1 MPDSDGLQRRRFL
14 KATGGLAAAGALAGC
29 TGGGDETPPD
39 ELGTD
44 TETDTDGGES
54 EETEEDTPAGGDDEA
69 TLRLINESANTLD
82 PIATVLTT
90 ESVKVAQMFDGLV
103 GKPDG
108 SADTTNQIAESV
120 DISDD
125 GTVYTFS
132 IRENIV
138 AHNGAEVDANA
149 VVYSWE
155 RLAGSSNSTSD
166 YVLLDDLGVVHE
178 TDDEGNYV
186 PGSLGVEAVDDYTV
200 EVELASPYYAGIDI
214 MADSSFV
221 ILPEGIVGD
230 IDGYDG
236 EMAYEEFTS
245 APVGTGPFEFENWSP
260 DNEASVTAFADYY
273 GDAPSIDRV
282 HWQVIADP
290 NAQFNY
296 AMNRNVDEFP
306 IPNAQYDPGKVTVD
320 ETDDIGRQIGSYGP
334 LQNDETVDYLRIAGL
349 STAFMLFNTNN
360 VIEPARKAVAYVM
373 NHEELAADAYKGRTT
388 PGYHMTP
395 RSLWPGGPE
404 AAEQHARE
412 NYPYGYNESD
422 IESAR
427 ALMEDAGYTQDDPY
441 EFEIVNTPGSTN
453 SQISQNLRDQ
463 LSAANIDLTI
473 NTAEFSTLLDREFA
487 GNRDSGLG
495 SWGMAW
501 ADPMNVLA
509 LLYPPNTRTTNNEGV
524 DAAPLVG
531 LNWTETDASQRA
543 REAWQTMQNNKRDT
557 EEDRQTRAEAIR
569 KLEEANWEDC
579 ALINYGYPATERFTY
594 DWVDMPMFGQ
604 LGALG
609 VYSNVEIDT
618 EAQPN

>member
-39 ELGTD
+39 ELGSD
-44 TETDTDGGES
+44 TETDGDGSSS
-54 EETEEDTPAGGDDEA
+54 EDTEEDTPAGGDGEA

-90 ESVKVAQMFDGLV
+90 EAVKVSQMFDGLV

-108 SADTTNQIAESV
+108 SADTTPMIAESV

-178 TDDEGNYV
+178 TDEEGNYV
-186 PGSLGVEAVDDYTV
+186 PGSLGVEAVDDYTI

-230 IDGYDG
+230 IDGYEG

-273 GDAPSIDRV
+273 GDEPSIDRV

-306 IPNAQYDPGKVTVD
+306 IPTAQYDPDKVTVD

-334 LQNDETVDYLRIAGL
+334 LQNDETADYLRIAGL
-349 STAFMLFNTNN
+349 STGFMLFNTNN

-373 NHEELAADAYKGRTT
+373 NHEELAADAYKGRQT

-395 RSLWPGGPE
+395 ASLWPGGPE

-427 ALMEDAGYTQDDPY
+427 ALMEEAGYTQDDPY

-531 LNWTETDASQRA
+531 LNWVDTDASQRA
-543 REAWQTMQNNKRDT
+543 REAWETMQNNKRDT

-579 ALINYGYPATERFTY
+579 ALINYGYPAMERFTY

-609 VYSNVEIDT
+609 TYANVEIDT

>member
-44 TETDTDGGES
+44 TDGSES

-103 GKPDG
+103 GKPGG
-108 SADTTNQIAESV
+108 SADTTPMIAESV

-178 TDDEGNYV
+178 TDEEGNYV
-186 PGSLGVEAVDDYTV
+186 PGSLGVEAVDDYTL

-236 EMAYEEFTS
+236 EMAYDEFTS

-260 DNEASVTAFADYY
+260 DNEASVTAFPDYY

-282 HWQVIADP
+282 HWQVISDP

-306 IPNAQYDPGKVTVD
+306 IPTAQYDPGKVSID
-320 ETDDIGRQIGSYGP
+320 ETDDIGRQIGTYGP

-349 STAFMLFNTNN
+349 STSFMLFNTNN

-373 NHEELAADAYKGRTT
+373 NHEELAADAYKSRQT

-404 AAEQHARE
+404 AAEEHARE

-453 SQISQNLRDQ
+453 DQIAQNLRDQ

-524 DAAPLVG
+524 EAAPLVG
-531 LNWTETDASQRA
+531 LNWTDTDASQRA

-557 EEDRQTRAEAIR
+557 EADRQTRAEAIR

-609 VYSNVEIDT
+609 VYSDVEIDT

>member
-1 MPDSDGLQRRRFL
+1 MADSDELQRRQFL

-29 TGGGDETPPD
+29 TDGGEETPPG

-44 TETDTDGGES
+44 TDTDT
-54 EETEEDTPAGGDDEA
+54 ETSGDDTPAGSDDQT

-90 ESVKVAQMFDGLV
+90 ESEKVAQMFDGLV
-103 GKPDG
+103 GKPHG
-108 SADTTNQIAESV
+108 TADVTNAIAESV
-120 DISDD
+120 DVSED

-132 IRENIV
+132 LRENVV
-138 AHNGAEVDANA
+138 AHNGDEITADA

-166 YVLLDDLGVVHE
+166 YVLLGDLGVEHE
-178 TDDEGNYV
+178 TDEEGNYV
-186 PGSLGVEAVDDYTV
+186 PGSLAVEAVDDYTV
-200 EVELASPYYAGIDI
+200 EVTLSSPYYAGLDI

-230 IDGYDG
+230 IEGYDG
-236 EMAYEEFTS
+236 QIAYDEFTS

-260 DNEASVTAFADYY
+260 DNEASVVAFDDYY
-273 GDAPSIDRV
+273 GDEPSIDRV
-282 HWQVIADP
+282 HWQVLADP

-296 AMNRNVDEFP
+296 AMNRNVDAFP
-306 IPNAQYDPGKVTVD
+306 IPNAQYDPSKVSVE
-320 ETDDIGRQIGSYGP
+320 ETDDIGRQIGTYGP
-334 LQNDETVDYLRIAGL
+334 LQNDETADYLRIAGL
-349 STAFMLFNTNN
+349 STSFMLFNTNN

-373 NHEELAADAYKGRTT
+373 NHEELADDAYKGRQT

-395 RSLWPGGPE
+395 KSLWPGGPE
-404 AAEQHARE
+404 AAEEHARE

-427 ALMEDAGYTQDDPY
+427 QLMEEAGYSQDDPY
-441 EFEIVNTPGSTN
+441 EFEIINTPGSTN
-453 SQISQNLRDQ
+453 SQIAGNLRDQ
-463 LSAANIDLTI
+463 LSAAHIDLTI
-473 NTAEFSTLLDREFA
+473 NTAEFSTLLDREFK

-509 LLYPPNTRTTNNEGV
+509 LLYPENTRTTNNEGV
-524 DAAPLVG
+524 DAPPLVG
-531 LNWTETDASQRA
+531 LNWTDTDASQRA
-543 REAWQTMQNNKRDT
+543 REAWQTMQNNKQSTD
-557 EEDRQTRAEAIR
+557 EDRQARAEAIR

-579 ALINYGYPATERFTY
+579 ALINYGYPANERFSY
-594 DWVDMPMFGQ
+594 DWVDMPLFGQ

-609 VYSNVEIDT
+609 KYSDVEIDT
-618 EAQPN
+618 DAQPN